1 MVNPTSINRFR
12 ANAMSM
18 ILFALILGLLGLIL
32 SASFSGSETAFYR
45 IPKLRLKLDAMEND
59 PAAKRL
65 LWLVNRPSF
74 FVATILVGNNVAN
87 YTVSLATVL
96 FVGAALPRAEGIAVE
111 IASTLLL
118 APFLFVYGEMFPK
131 YLSLRAP
138 NRILRF
144 LLPVLTF
151 FFRLFLPLTCILWL
165 LNQLVAKL
173 LGRSRE
179 MLELTLGRQELS
191 RMLDEGQETGIL
203 FGAQRRLADGV
214 FDVSNQSIGDRAIP
228 ASNWPRVTGDFSIS
242 KALEI
247 ARRFDLVEIPVYERE
262 SYTDSGPGE
271 LPIGY
276 VRTIDLE
283 MAQRDKLD
291 EASRQLLLLF
301 HTELPIRS
309 TVEISS
315 RHSLLTAM
323 ILMQTLQGSF
333 GCVIG
338 EHRECIG
345 FVRADDLRDLF
356 LHKVETSA
364 A

>member
-1 MVNPTSINRFR
+1 
-12 ANAMSM
+12 M
-18 ILFALILGLLGLIL
+18 ILFAITLGLLGLVL

-45 IPKLRLKLDAMEND
+45 IPKLRLKLDAMEDD

-87 YTVSLATVL
+87 YAVSMATVL
-96 FVGAALPRAEGIAVE
+96 FVGAALPQTKGIMVE

-144 LLPVLTF
+144 LLPVLQF
-151 FFRLFLPLTCILWL
+151 FFRLFLPITCILWFM
-165 LNQLVAKL
+165 NQIAAKL
-173 LGRSRE
+173 LGHSRE

-191 RMLDEGQETGIL
+191 RVLDEGQETGLL
-203 FGAQRRLADGV
+203 FDAQRRLADGV
-214 FDVSNQSIGDRAIP
+214 FDVSNRLVGDWAVP
-228 ASNWPRVTGDFSIS
+228 ASLWPRVTSDLPVIRV
-242 KALEI
+242 LEI
-247 ARRFDLVEIPVYERE
+247 ARKHDLVEIPVYER
-262 SYTDSGPGE
+262 DAVADPIPGE

-283 MAQRDKLD
+283 MALRDKLD
-291 EASRQLLLLF
+291 ETSRQLLLLL

-315 RHSLLTAM
+315 KHSLLTAM

-333 GCVIG
+333 ACVVG
-338 EHRECIG
+338 QHRECVG
-345 FVRADDLRDLF
+345 FIRADQLRDLF
-356 LHKVETSA
+356 LQKTT
-364 A
+364 